1 MKLDSLKP
9 YENLIKTLDECV
21 ELLDSQLTDPL
32 DVEELDV
39 PLPSLLQQCEELIGA
54 DRNQNE
60 SVRTLHHFAS
70 TGGTLIAKCLA
81 SMPNTHLLSEV
92 EPHSKML
99 TEQFSPTDLIRLSRN
114 SSRPSSQNLE
124 SRIFLAAIDV
134 LVEHCKQNGLHLV
147 LRDHAHSRY
156 CHGDMNDETPS
167 LRRTILS
174 RYDTLAVVTV
184 RHPIDSFLSAT
195 NSNFLEGDLRSI
207 DEYCRRYL
215 QFLRDHDG
223 CPLFRYEDF
232 LASPTGVMQSMCK
245 ELKLNYGEHF
255 QDTFYA
261 HQLSGDSGRRGSRI
275 ESRPRR
281 AVDPEI
287 RSQISRSSHYEEL
300 IEMLGYS

>member
-21 ELLDSQLTDPL
+21 ELLDSQLTDQPA
-32 DVEELDV
+32 VEELDV
-39 PLPSLLQQCEELIGA
+39 PLPSLLQQCEELIGV

-60 SVRTLHHFAS
+60 SVRTLHHLAS
-70 TGGTLIAKCLA
+70 TGGTLISKCLA

-114 SSRPSSQNLE
+114 SSRPSSRDLE

-134 LVEHCKQNGLHLV
+134 LVENCKQNGLHLV

-167 LRRTILS
+167 LRRTISS

-184 RHPIDSFLSAT
+184 RHPLDSFLSAT
-195 NSNFLEGDLRSI
+195 NSSFLEGDIRSI
-207 DEYCRRYL
+207 DEYSRRYL

-232 LASPTGVMQSMCK
+232 LASPAEVMQSMCN

-261 HQLSGDSGRRGSRI
+261 HRLSGDSGRRGSRI

-300 IEMLGYS
+300 IETLGYS